1 MAWIWPLRGHT
12 CPLQAWPELGAVL
25 TPFPCTTSPQQSSG
39 TPNQAQACA
48 GHGDMATASLMAFPA
63 QGLTSSGTGWD
74 KCPRWTTCGRIPAI
88 SWGSP
93 AGRGHC
99 LCCHGLIAGPLC
111 GGSFPPT
118 STLWWSHPSN
128 TPWAGVLASGSA
140 LGGPSP
146 RQDSLVEEATE
157 STEPHP
163 LQPQCLCDGA
173 RGGSRG
179 SQGSNTQ
186 QGGRSPPLALA
197 WPLALISTVSF
208 PTLQETSEAPEQ
220 FFSLECPKKKKE
232 KARTKKN
239 FMETFLWGF
248 VKSCPTPTWS
258 PKLRPEQSLTVLP
271 L

>member
-1 MAWIWPLRGHT
+1 
-12 CPLQAWPELGAVL
+12 
-25 TPFPCTTSPQQSSG
+25 
-39 TPNQAQACA
+39 
-48 GHGDMATASLMAFPA
+48 MATASLMAFPA